1 MHINYAAVVVL
12 IGVNTVLIS
21 QKSMRNDDGF
31 KMEFKNLSINLKSLK
46 NEIKII
52 LIDLV
57 PSKNKL
63 KGGKFF

>member
-1 MHINYAAVVVL
+1 
-12 IGVNTVLIS
+12 
-21 QKSMRNDDGF
+21 MRNDDGF